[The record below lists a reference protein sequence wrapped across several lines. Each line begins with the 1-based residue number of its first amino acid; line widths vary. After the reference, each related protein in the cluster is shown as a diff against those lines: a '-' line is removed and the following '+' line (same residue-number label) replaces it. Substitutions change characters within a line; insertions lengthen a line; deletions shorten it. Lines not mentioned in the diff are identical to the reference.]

1 MRSTFAASGPS
12 ESTGIF
18 PSRIFQLNREL
29 SASSAFQSPLV
40 IHLVSIEKITKKFT
54 PSLHFFLHKIN
65 SVFKS
70 TQLNHKLARQGI
82 LQTETNLQRTDCRS
96 TTPECASPWRTPSRA
111 APTRWTC
118 CSRAWKRRR
127 CSSATSEGP
136 SPRSSGSGLRTTLST
151 GRAPSHC
158 KVAWN

>member
-54 PSLHFFLHKIN
+54 PSLHFFL
-65 SVFKS
+65 
-70 TQLNHKLARQGI
+70 TQNQ
-82 LQTETNLQRTDCRS
+82 QRFQSDPIKPQVS
-96 TTPECASPWRTPSRA
+96 
-111 APTRWTC
+111 
-118 CSRAWKRRR
+118 
-127 CSSATSEGP
+127 
-136 SPRSSGSGLRTTLST
+136 SPRFLANENQPAAYKLPQHDTRVCLSLANSISGSSDQMNVLQSSMETAEVLLSDEWRSFTT
-151 GRAPSHC
+151 
-158 KVAWN
+158 